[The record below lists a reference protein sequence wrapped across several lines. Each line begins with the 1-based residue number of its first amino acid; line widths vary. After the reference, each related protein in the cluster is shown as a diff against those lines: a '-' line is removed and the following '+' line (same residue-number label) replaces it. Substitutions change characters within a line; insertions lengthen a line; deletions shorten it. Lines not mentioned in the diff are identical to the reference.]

1 MTTNKLNNTLGVKLI
16 MQYIVCSDKLSDLTK
31 AVEEHGV
38 ENVYWLADSTRNR
51 EADSLGLPNSRLL
64 PLQKFSKESVLALFG
79 DKATVWGEKAPA
91 PKKAP
96 AKKSSP
102 KKEE

>member
-1 MTTNKLNNTLGVKLI
+1 
-16 MQYIVCSDKLSDLTK
+16 MQYIVCSDKLSDLAK
-31 AVEEHGV
+31 AVEEHGI

-51 EADSLGLPNSRLL
+51 EAHSLGLPSSRLL

-79 DKATVWGEKAPA
+79 DKATVWGEKAVA